1 MPADSDA
8 KMEKFHVK
16 TLHVLIMFG
25 LLAANVING
34 SPLQKKLKKGKMS
47 NCSRFKTEII
57 LKNYVADWNNSN
69 HKA

>member
-1 MPADSDA
+1 
-8 KMEKFHVK
+8 MEEFHVK
-16 TLHVLIMFG
+16 ILHVLIMFG
-25 LLAANVING
+25 LLAANVVNG
-34 SPLQKKLKKGKMS
+34 GALQSKLKKGKMS